1 MSDDNFYVIG
11 DEKDL
16 YEKRKKIFP
25 KKVSG
30 TFNTLRVLSV
40 WLLLG
45 LYYVLPWV
53 TWNDQQAVLFDL
65 PARKFQIFGLTYWPQ
80 DFIYLAMLLIIA
92 ALALFFFTAVAG
104 RLWCGY
110 ACPQTVWTE
119 AFIWMERLVE
129 GDRN

>member
-65 PARKFQIFGLTYWPQ
+65 PARKFQIFGLTY
-80 DFIYLAMLLIIA
+80 DA
-92 ALALFFFTAVAG
+92 ADHCRTGTLFLY
-104 RLWCGY
+104 RRCG
-110 ACPQTVWTE
+110 AFMVW
-119 AFIWMERLVE
+119 LCLSSN
-129 GDRN
+129 GLDRSLHLDGTLS